1 MSYIIR
7 FEETFVKR
15 LSARYKTEIDSITAQ
30 GMQRVNGTYIFEN
43 LQTSSKLERG
53 ITLPKRIIVKVEE
66 IAEIADNT
74 NRKDNLRYEGRINNP
89 NRSFL
94 SFLNGLEKMPHYKEL
109 FSEIYTPIINHQL

>member
-7 FEETFVKR
+7 FEETFVER
-15 LSARYKTEIDSITAQ
+15 LSTKYKRKIDSITAQ
-30 GMQRVNGTYIFEN
+30 DMQRVNGTYILEN
-43 LQTSSKLERG
+43 PQTSSKLEKG

-66 IAEIADNT
+66 IAEITDYAEKRDNS
-74 NRKDNLRYEGRINNP
+74 RYEGDINNP

-109 FSEIYTPIINHQL
+109 FADIYTPIGNHQL